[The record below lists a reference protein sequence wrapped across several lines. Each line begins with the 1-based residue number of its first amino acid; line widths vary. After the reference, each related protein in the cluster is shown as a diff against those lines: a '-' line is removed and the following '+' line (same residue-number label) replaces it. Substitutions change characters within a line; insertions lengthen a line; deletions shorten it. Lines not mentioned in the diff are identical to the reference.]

1 MEGNVWDK
9 AYPLQVSTTRYSKL
23 QIWPPFEKRDGGL
36 ITKKLE
42 CPLLCKTSLRIT
54 GGINEVG
61 QNKMIVC

>member
-1 MEGNVWDK
+1 MFGTR
-9 AYPLQVSTTRYSKL
+9 PTPCMQLLQVSTTRYSEL

-54 GGINEVG
+54 GGINEVE
-61 QNKMIVC
+61 KIR